1 MRSDEIKQ
9 GLARAPHRALLK
21 SLGLTNEDIAEPFIG
36 VANSFTTIVP
46 GHAHLRIIA
55 EAVKEGIVSA
65 GGTPFEFNTIAVCDG
80 LAMGHEGMRYSLPSR
95 ELIADSVEIM
105 VQAHRLDGVVLIS
118 NCDKVTPGMLMAAAR
133 LDVPAIS
140 VTGGAMKSGRL
151 KGEKVGVNDVF
162 EGMGRFLANKVNS
175 EELTRLENVACP
187 GCGSCNGLFTANTM
201 ACLTEALGMSLPYCA
216 TALAVSAAKLRIA
229 RKTGETILGLVSKG
243 LTPSKILTHDAFK
256 NAIALD
262 MALGGSTNSVLHLSA
277 IAKEAGIHLPLSVFD
292 EMSRKVP
299 HLCNMVPSGPYDME
313 DLDLAGG
320 VPALM
325 KELTPFLQDDVQTV
339 TGHSL
344 GDNIKSATVL
354 DPEVIRS
361 LDRPIHAGGGIA
373 ILTGNLAPKGA
384 VVKTVA
390 VSPKMLKHTGPAK
403 VFDSEKEA
411 VTAMTNKSIQPGDVV
426 VIRYEGPKGG
436 PGMPEM
442 LVPTATIAGMGL
454 SESVALITDGR
465 FSGATRGPC
474 VGHVAP
480 EAAEGGPISILKN
493 GDTITID
500 ISNRE
505 LKVALTKQ
513 EIKKRL
519 EAWTPRKQKV
529 TKGYLSRYT
538 PTPLE

>member
-1 MRSDEIKQ
+1 
-9 GLARAPHRALLK
+9 
-21 SLGLTNEDIAEPFIG
+21 
-36 VANSFTTIVP
+36 
-46 GHAHLRIIA
+46 
-55 EAVKEGIVSA
+55 
-65 GGTPFEFNTIAVCDG
+65 
-80 LAMGHEGMRYSLPSR
+80 
-95 ELIADSVEIM
+95 
-105 VQAHRLDGVVLIS
+105 
-118 NCDKVTPGMLMAAAR
+118 
-133 LDVPAIS
+133 
-140 VTGGAMKSGRL
+140 
-151 KGEKVGVNDVF
+151 
-162 EGMGRFLANKVNS
+162 
-175 EELTRLENVACP
+175 
-187 GCGSCNGLFTANTM
+187 
-201 ACLTEALGMSLPYCA
+201 
-216 TALAVSAAKLRIA
+216 
-229 RKTGETILGLVSKG
+229 
-243 LTPSKILTHDAFK
+243 
-256 NAIALD
+256 
-262 MALGGSTNSVLHLSA
+262 
-277 IAKEAGIHLPLSVFD
+277 
-292 EMSRKVP
+292 
-299 HLCNMVPSGPYDME
+299 MVPSGPYDME

-411 VTAMTNKSIQPGDVV
+411 VIAMTNKSIQPGDVV